1 MKLTKAEIFKAKVKE
16 LKLSSL
22 YPSLMDIDDTV
33 DSVQGIDEI
42 MFRRSEYLGG
52 MAVVILALI
61 RDVK

>member
-16 LKLSSL
+16 LKLSAL
-22 YPSLMDIDDTV
+22 YPALMDIDDTV